1 MTTSRL
7 PGAALAW
14 VLVFAAS
21 SVAAQPAVRQVLLLQ
36 SFDRGNLTLDSFT
49 ANFRVE
55 LDRGFNTPVNVVQVV
70 VGQTGLTGAPE
81 HAVLDYI
88 RATFAERRT
97 PDLIVTVAGPAAA
110 FAARKAS
117 TQPASEML
125 SRMKPRQMPQAIEK
139 TSTPATAY
147 STQVIPR
154 GW

>member
-1 MTTSRL
+1 MHAEQAQSLFGDADLTA
-7 PGAALAW
+7 GAGDALIE
-14 VLVFAAS
+14 VGSAS
-21 SVAAQPAVRQVLLLQ
+21 PS
-36 SFDRGNLTLDSFT
+36 
-49 ANFRVE
+49 
-55 LDRGFNTPVNVVQVV
+55 
-70 VGQTGLTGAPE
+70 
-81 HAVLDYI
+81 
-88 RATFAERRT
+88 
-97 PDLIVTVAGPAAA
+97 GPAAA